1 MTELQEKPLTVREQ
15 RIVENFLLTELLNDP
30 NKVCLLCQSSLAI
43 RLHHLNMLVSTTQA
57 PLEQFRTHR
66 IDFEAISFT
75 LYNLIDDIFGLLAAA
90 PNWVCLNDFLN
101 VIVLMCM
108 IGLAHHVI
116 RCLVLRNLQMK
127 SPTRDGLRF
136 TNLV

>member
-1 MTELQEKPLTVREQ
+1 M
-15 RIVENFLLTELLNDP
+15 
-30 NKVCLLCQSSLAI
+30 CQSSLAI

-116 RCLVLRNLQMK
+116 RCLVMRNLQFL